1 MKIAF
6 LCDTHFG
13 CRNDSPF
20 FLDNAIKFFNNQFI
34 PYLEKHNITEV
45 IHLGDF
51 FDRRKYVNFNTLSTV
66 RKHVLEVLEKK
77 NIRLHITIGNHD
89 TYYRNTN
96 RLNSLKELLNDK
108 YSNITIYEKPTTI
121 NFDDFCFGIIPW
133 VTKEN
138 EQEVLNFINT
148 CSCRMIGGHF
158 EIVGFQVIPGVKH
171 ETGFSVN
178 VFSRFDRVLSGHFHI
193 KQSEK
198 NIYYLGTQYQMN
210 FSDVYSTKGFHVYN
224 TQTDEMEFIVNSQS
238 IFHLF
243 SYDDST
249 IDDIKRIAA
258 FVKDTDLTGAFI
270 RVKVKE
276 KTKQEVFDKFIDAL
290 WEKGIQDLSIIEDL
304 SERSTD
310 VEFDESED
318 TISIIGREID
328 AIERPIDKVKLKTI
342 VRDLYMESL
351 KV

>member
-20 FLDNAIKFFNNQFI
+20 FLDNAISFFKNQFI
-34 PYLEKHNITEV
+34 PYLEQNNITEV

-51 FDRRKYVNFNTLSTV
+51 FDRRKFVNFNTLSAV
-66 RKHVLEVLEKK
+66 RKNILEVFQDK
-77 NIRLHITIGNHD
+77 NIHLHITIGNHD

-96 RLNSLKELLNDK
+96 DLNSLKELLGDK
-108 YSNITIYEKPTTI
+108 YKNITIYEKPKTI
-121 NFDDFCFGIIPW
+121 LFDDFCFGMIPW

-138 EQEVLNFINT
+138 EKEILEFIAK
-148 CSCRMIGGHF
+148 CPCRMIGGHF

-171 ETGFSVN
+171 EGGFSVN

-193 KQSEK
+193 KQSEG
-198 NIYYLGTQYQMN
+198 NINYLGTQYQMN
-210 FSDVYSTKGFHVYN
+210 FSDVYSTKGFHVYD
-224 TQTDEMEFIVNSQS
+224 TETDEMHFIVNPNN

-243 SYDDST
+243 TYDDSNT
-249 IDDIKRIAA
+249 DDIKRIAL
-258 FVKDTDLTGAFI
+258 FLKENNLKGAFI
-270 RVKVKE
+270 RLKVRCKS
-276 KTKQEVFDKFIDAL
+276 KQEIFDKFIDAL

-304 SERSTD
+304 VEKSTD

-318 TISIIGREID
+318 TMSIIGREID

-351 KV
+351 KI

>member
-20 FLDNAIKFFNNQFI
+20 FLENAIIFFKNQFF
-34 PYLEKHNITEV
+34 PYLKENNITEV

-51 FDRRKYVNFNTLSTV
+51 FDRRKFVNFNTLSSV
-66 RKHVLEVLEKK
+66 RK
-77 NIRLHITIGNHD
+77 NIIEEFERQNVKLHITIGNHD

-96 RLNSLKELLNDK
+96 NLNSLQELLGGK
-108 YSNITIYEKPTTI
+108 YSNITIYEKPTVLK
-121 NFDDFCFGIIPW
+121 FDDFCFGIIPW

-138 EQEVLNFINT
+138 EAEVVDFISK
-148 CSCRMIGGHF
+148 CPCRMIGGHF

-171 ETGFSVN
+171 EGGFSVS

-193 KQSEK
+193 KQSEN
-198 NIYYLGTQYQMN
+198 NIYYLGTQYQLN

-224 TQTDEMEFIVNSQS
+224 TQEDTMEFIENPNN

-243 SYDDST
+243 DYDDSSV
-249 IDDIKRIAA
+249 DEVKRIAN
-258 FVKDTDLTGAFI
+258 FVKNTNLKNGFI
-270 RVKVKE
+270 RVKVKS
-276 KTKQEVFDKFIDAL
+276 KTKQEVFDRFIDAL
-290 WEKGIQDLSIIEDL
+290 WDKGIHDLSVVEDL
-304 SERSTD
+304 IERSTD

-318 TISIIGREID
+318 TMSIIGREID
-328 AIERPIDKVKLKTI
+328 AMERDFNKVKLKTI
-342 VRDLYMESL
+342 IRDLYMESL
-351 KV
+351 KI

>member
-20 FLDNAIKFFNNQFI
+20 FLDNAVKFFKNQFI
-34 PYLEKHNITEV
+34 PYLEENNITQV
-45 IHLGDF
+45 VHLGDF
-51 FDRRKYVNFNTLSTV
+51 FDRRKFVNFNTLSTV
-66 RKHVLEVLEKK
+66 RKNILEEFQKK
-77 NIRLHITIGNHD
+77 NIQLHITIGNHD

-96 RLNSLKELLNDK
+96 ELNSLKELLGDK
-108 YSNITIYEKPTTI
+108 YTNITLYEKPEVIT
-121 NFDDFCFGIIPW
+121 FGDFCFGIIPW

-138 EQEVLNFINT
+138 EQEVVQFINK
-148 CSCRMIGGHF
+148 CPCRMIGGHF

-171 ETGFSVN
+171 ETGFGVN
-178 VFSRFDRVLSGHFHI
+178 IFSRFDRVLSGHFHI
-193 KQSEK
+193 KQNEK

-210 FSDVYSTKGFHVYN
+210 FSDVYSTKGFHVYD
-224 TQTDEMEFIVNSQS
+224 TETDQMEFIVNPNS

-243 SYDDST
+243 SYDDTST
-249 IDDIKRIAA
+249 DGIKRVAS
-258 FVKDTDLTGAFI
+258 FVKDTNLKGGFV
-270 RVKVKE
+270 RLKVKA
-276 KTKQEVFDKFIDAL
+276 KTKQEIFDKFIDAL
-290 WEKGIQDLSIIEDL
+290 WEKGIQDLSVIEDL
-304 SERSTD
+304 TEKATD

-318 TISIIGREID
+318 TMSIIGREID